1 MTQTF
6 FFCSQ
11 AQIVVID
18 LAVRVSDK
26 LPAAMF
32 VVIAICSAFI
42 TFTAGE
48 INK

>member
-1 MTQTF
+1 L
-6 FFCSQ
+6 
-11 AQIVVID
+11 AQIVVIN

-32 VVIAICSAFI
+32 VFIAICSACI
-42 TFTAGE
+42 TLTAGE